1 MMGVVNTMS
10 LWSAS
15 LMYPRITI
23 YGVTGTIYINDP
35 VIITEM
41 GLRFFVFE
49 KCAESFNSFRKI
61 LGLGVSF
68 WGRFSLP
75 RYTVSGIPIMPASCY
90 DRQLKAFKGKPPPPL
105 ILFGKCTAPCRWLPA
120 ELEAE
125 AELRRVPNNGP
136 LLLCNICNA
145 TTTS

>member
-15 LMYPRITI
+15 LMYPRNTI

-68 WGRFSLP
+68 WGKFSLP
-75 RYTVSGIPIMPASCY
+75 RYTVRDSHHAC
-90 DRQLKAFKGKPPPPL
+90 
-105 ILFGKCTAPCRWLPA
+105 
-120 ELEAE
+120 
-125 AELRRVPNNGP
+125 
-136 LLLCNICNA
+136 LLLRPSTEGIQRQTA
-145 TTTS
+145 SAPDPFWEMHRPLPIASSGA